1 MAAGNSTG
9 PTLVSPSMS
18 AREHWHEELQSA
30 FLYRE
35 LAQLEPDPAA
45 RALFGELARAAEAQA
60 AHWAGRESPAP
71 GPFVPSRRARVVAR
85 LARTLGP
92 RRMLPVLA
100 AMKVRGL
107 SVYSSQRPAGHA
119 MPRSL
124 EDFGQRHRS
133 VGSGGA
139 LRAAVFGMNDGLVS
153 NTSLILGIA
162 GAGAE
167 PRTLLL
173 TGIAGLLAG
182 AFSMA
187 AGEYV
192 SMRSQRELFEYQIG
206 QERDE
211 LAQYPE
217 EEAEEIALI
226 YRARGLELEEA
237 RTVARKLMS
246 DPEHALDTLAREE
259 LGLNPDD
266 LGSPWGAAWTS
277 FLAFAAGAL
286 LPLAPHL
293 WLAGPSAVWATAA
306 VALVALF
313 SVGAAL
319 ALFTG
324 RGALASGLRMV
335 LIGSAA
341 GAATYGIGR
350 LFGVSVG

>member
-1 MAAGNSTG
+1 
-9 PTLVSPSMS
+9 MS
-18 AREHWHEELQSA
+18 AHEHWREEMQSA
-30 FLYRE
+30 WLYRE
-35 LAQLEPDPAA
+35 LARIERAPAA
-45 RALFGELARAAEAQA
+45 RAMFGELGAAAEAQA
-60 AHWAGRESPAP
+60 AHWASQVSPAP
-71 GPFVPSRRARVVAR
+71 GSFEPSRRARVVAR
-85 LARTLGP
+85 LVRTLGA

-211 LAQYPE
+211 LTEYPE

-226 YRARGLELEEA
+226 YKARGLELEEA
-237 RTVARKLMS
+237 RAVARKLMA

-293 WLAGPSAVWATAA
+293 WLAGASALWATAA

-313 SVGAAL
+313 AVGATL

-324 RGALASGLRMV
+324 RSAWASGLRMV

-341 GAATYGIGR
+341 GAATYGIGH

>member
-1 MAAGNSTG
+1 
-9 PTLVSPSMS
+9 MS
-18 AREHWHEELQSA
+18 AQEHWREELQSA
-30 FLYRE
+30 WLYRE
-35 LAQLEPDPAA
+35 IARVERDPAA
-45 RALFGELARAAEAQA
+45 RAMFGELAAAAEAQA
-60 AHWAGRESPAP
+60 AHWAGVAPSAP
-71 GPFVPSRRARVVAR
+71 GTFAPSRRARVVAR
-85 LARTLGP
+85 LVRTLGP

-100 AMKVRGL
+100 SMKVRGL
-107 SVYSSQRPAGHA
+107 SVYSSRRPAGHA

-139 LRAAVFGMNDGLVS
+139 LRAAVFGLNDGLVS

-211 LAQYPE
+211 LAEYPE
-217 EEAEEIALI
+217 EETEEIALI
-226 YRARGLELEEA
+226 YKARGLGLDEA
-237 RTVARKLMS
+237 RAVARKLMS

-293 WLAGPSAVWATAA
+293 WLTGAAATWTTAA
-306 VALVALF
+306 IAVVALF

-324 RGALASGLRMV
+324 RGAAASGLRMV

-341 GAATYGIGR
+341 GAATYGIGL

>member
-1 MAAGNSTG
+1 
-9 PTLVSPSMS
+9 MS
-18 AREHWHEELQSA
+18 AHEHWREELQSA
-30 FLYRE
+30 WLYRE
-35 LAQLEPDPAA
+35 IARVEPDAAA
-45 RALFGELARAAEAQA
+45 RTMFGELAAAAEAQA
-60 AHWAGRESPAP
+60 AHWASQVSPAP
-71 GPFVPSRRARVVAR
+71 GSFEPSRRARVVAR
-85 LARTLGP
+85 LVRTLGA

-100 AMKVRGL
+100 SMKVRGL
-107 SVYSSQRPAGHA
+107 SVYSSRRPAGHA

-167 PRTLLL
+167 SRTLLL

-211 LAQYPE
+211 LAEYPE

-293 WLAGPSAVWATAA
+293 WIAGQGALWATAG

>member
-1 MAAGNSTG
+1 
-9 PTLVSPSMS
+9 MS
-18 AREHWHEELQSA
+18 AQEHWREELQSA
-30 FLYRE
+30 WLYRE
-35 LAQLEPDPAA
+35 IARVERDPAA
-45 RALFGELARAAEAQA
+45 RAMFGELAAAAEAQA
-60 AHWAGRESPAP
+60 AHWAGVAPSAP
-71 GPFVPSRRARVVAR
+71 GTFAPSRRARVVAR
-85 LARTLGP
+85 LVRTLGP

-100 AMKVRGL
+100 SMKVRGL
-107 SVYSSQRPAGHA
+107 SVYSSRRPAGHA

-139 LRAAVFGMNDGLVS
+139 LRAAVFGLNDGLVS

-211 LAQYPE
+211 LAEYPE
-217 EEAEEIALI
+217 EETEEIALI
-226 YRARGLELEEA
+226 YKARGLGLDEA
-237 RTVARKLMS
+237 RAVARKLMS

-266 LGSPWGAAWTS
+266 LGSPCGAAWTS

-293 WLAGPSAVWATAA
+293 WLTGAAAIWSTAA
-306 VALVALF
+306 IAVVALF

-324 RGALASGLRMV
+324 RGASASGLRMV

-341 GAATYGIGR
+341 GAATYGIGL

>member
-1 MAAGNSTG
+1 
-9 PTLVSPSMS
+9 MS
-18 AREHWHEELQSA
+18 AYEHRSEELQSA
-30 FLYRE
+30 YLYRE
-35 LAQLEPDPAA
+35 LARIEPAPQA
-45 RALFGELARAAEAQA
+45 RAMFTELATAAEEQA
-60 AHWAGRESPAP
+60 AHWAARCATPP
-71 GPFVPSRRARVVAR
+71 GEFTPSRRARTVAA

-92 RRMLPVLA
+92 RRILPVLA

-107 SVYSSQRPAGHA
+107 SVYSSHQPGSHA
-119 MPRSL
+119 MPRSR

-133 VGSGGA
+133 VGAGGA
-139 LRAAVFGMNDGLVS
+139 LRAAVFGANDGLVS

-162 GAGAE
+162 GAGTE

-206 QERDE
+206 LERDE
-211 LAQYPE
+211 LAEYPDE
-217 EEAEEIALI
+217 ETEEIALI
-226 YRARGLELEEA
+226 YKARGLDIDAA
-237 RTVARKLMS
+237 RALAKKLMS

-277 FLAFAAGAL
+277 FLAFAAGAA

-293 WLAGPSAVWATAA
+293 YLTGAAAIWATAL

-313 SVGAAL
+313 SVGACL

-324 RGALASGLRMV
+324 RSVLGSGLRMV

-341 GAATYGIGR
+341 GAATFAIGK
-350 LFGVSVG
+350 LFGVSLG

>member
-1 MAAGNSTG
+1 
-9 PTLVSPSMS
+9 MS
-18 AREHWHEELQSA
+18 AHEHWHEEMQSA
-30 FLYRE
+30 WLYRE
-35 LAQLEPDPAA
+35 LASIERDSAA
-45 RALFGELARAAEAQA
+45 RALFVDLAAAAEAQA
-60 AHWAGRESPAP
+60 AHWAGLSHPAP
-71 GPFVPSRRARVVAR
+71 AAFAPTRRARLVAR
-85 LARTLGP
+85 LVRVLGP
-92 RRMLPVLA
+92 RRMLSVLA
-100 AMKVRGL
+100 SMKVRGL
-107 SVYSSQRPAGHA
+107 SVYSSRRPTGHA

-139 LRAAVFGMNDGLVS
+139 LRAAVFGLNDGLVS
-153 NTSLILGIA
+153 NTSLILGLA

-211 LAQYPE
+211 LAEYPE
-217 EEAEEIALI
+217 EETEEIALI
-226 YRARGLELEEA
+226 YKARGLGLDEA
-237 RTVARKLMS
+237 RALARKLMS

-293 WLAGPSAVWATAA
+293 WLVGSSAIWSTAA
-306 VALVALF
+306 IALVALF

-324 RGALASGLRMV
+324 RGAAASGLRMV

-341 GAATYGIGR
+341 GATTYGIGL
-350 LFGVSVG
+350 LFGVSAGS